1 MPRKKE
7 VQEHYD
13 GVASLYDQRDVTYPH
28 VRAELFKN
36 LSLRK
41 NEVVLDVGCGTG
53 KFLLDLGRNSCSVVG
68 VDVSSEMLRKN
79 YCQIRICPN
88 IYLVCCDGE
97 FLPFRRAVFDK
108 ITCIEVI
115 EHIEKPRKLLNEME
129 RILKTDGGVFLT
141 TPNALWS
148 TVLHIA
154 EKIGMKVTEGPT
166 KHFFPQELRRL
177 IGISNL
183 RIEHFKGTIFFPRKA
198 WRSMEILSEALNK
211 LRLQDLCLK
220 QIIILRRGFR

>member
-13 GVASLYDQRDVTYPH
+13 EVAHLYDQRDVTYPH

-53 KFLLDLGRNSCSVVG
+53 KFLSELGRDSLYAVG
-68 VDVSSEMLRKN
+68 ADISSAILRET
-79 YCQIRICPN
+79 IRRIKRRPN
-88 IYLVCCDGE
+88 LYLARCDAE
-97 FLPFRRAVFDK
+97 CLPFRRAVFDK
-108 ITCIEVI
+108 IVCTEVI
-115 EHIEKPRKLLNEME
+115 EHLEAPKDLLDEMARVLKPHGK
-129 RILKTDGGVFLT
+129 IFLT
-141 TPNALWS
+141 TPNTLWS
-148 TVLHIA
+148 PILHIA
-154 EKIGMKVTEGPT
+154 EKVGIKVAEGPT
-166 KHFFPQELRRL
+166 NHFSPRRVRRL
-177 IGISNL
+177 IEASNL
-183 RIEHFKGTIFFPRKA
+183 HIEHHKGTIFFPRKA
-198 WRSMEILSEALNK
+198 WRSMEVLSEALNK